1 MAARESSTVPSDTT
15 HSPALD
21 APPSSSTEQPRGSR
35 PKSQRTSVS
44 KASKNSVKRFVARMA
59 LQSDP
64 ATTSTRQPPP
74 PIDTSAY
81 SATICAAAM
90 GGTFASLSPELRNPA
105 SARSP
110 GVRAVPLSSTPSKEA
125 SNPSSA
131 PLSLAEPSRSLAEPS
146 RSLKISSQHP
156 MARVPH
162 MQTMEREGSF
172 SFRSTRL
179 SGTKLEKKAS
189 SPGGEESSYGGKR
202 AMSALERAEIGKSVK
217 QVHQKKENFIEKML
231 EKVDNGVDS
240 CMSASGL
247 DRLCLNCA
255 CMLPVCCRPIG
266 HKEKTPEEE
275 AMGWRAEN
283 VIEELGEADIK
294 EVHSAYNLFDA
305 DGDGKISLYELR
317 ELLCVIGQTP
327 TNSEFANILEAIES
341 SSKVS
346 IKKTGIHDGRVSF
359 NEFVKILHQRRKCN
373 LHEQRDLEL
382 EFAHEMMDTNEN
394 GFIDSQELRVIM
406 MSMGDRFTA
415 EECDAFIKMADKGG
429 DGQISLDDFRH
440 MPCWQAQAVAI
451 GA

>member
-1 MAARESSTVPSDTT
+1 
-15 HSPALD
+15 
-21 APPSSSTEQPRGSR
+21 
-35 PKSQRTSVS
+35 
-44 KASKNSVKRFVARMA
+44 
-59 LQSDP
+59 
-64 ATTSTRQPPP
+64 
-74 PIDTSAY
+74 
-81 SATICAAAM
+81 
-90 GGTFASLSPELRNPA
+90 
-105 SARSP
+105 
-110 GVRAVPLSSTPSKEA
+110 
-125 SNPSSA
+125 
-131 PLSLAEPSRSLAEPS
+131 
-146 RSLKISSQHP
+146 
-156 MARVPH
+156 

-294 EVHSAYNLFDA
+294 EAHSAYNLFDA

-317 ELLCVIGQTP
+317 ELLCVIGQVKRQLYIYTSAPFPPTLRYPLPPTLWYPPPHTHTP
-327 TNSEFANILEAIES
+327 TLPPPSSTLLHPPVPPNSPAPPLVDADEF
-341 SSKVS
+341 
-346 IKKTGIHDGRVSF
+346 RVCEHS
-359 NEFVKILHQRRKCN
+359 R
-373 LHEQRDLEL
+373 
-382 EFAHEMMDTNEN
+382 
-394 GFIDSQELRVIM
+394 
-406 MSMGDRFTA
+406 GDRV
-415 EECDAFIKMADKGG
+415 E
-429 DGQISLDDFRH
+429 Q
-440 MPCWQAQAVAI
+440 
-451 GA
+451 